1 VKSEETRDSGD
12 ALTSGFL
19 QRLLRRVIDV
29 RPVEMR
35 ALGWSWL
42 YIFSVLFSY
51 YILRPIRDEMGV
63 AGGVENLQWLFTGTL
78 LGMLAINPPFAAL
91 VARLP
96 RVKFIAVSYRFFL
109 ANLLLFALLLHVAT
123 AEQNIWIGRLFF
135 IWVSVFN
142 LFVVSVFWA
151 LMVDVF
157 DAEQGKRLFGFI
169 AAGATLGGIVGSS
182 LTASLARQVA
192 PPYLLLI
199 SALLLEAAVFCV
211 AGLAKISDALQRRSA
226 ERPDPSTRSPVL
238 AGGSR
243 SGFRPAGSREGATGL
258 AGGLHERS
266 IGGSAFSGLS
276 HALSSSYLIN
286 VSGFI
291 LLFAI
296 TSTFLYFQQAEIA
309 KQSFAD
315 RGARTAFFA
324 RVDLWVNVLT
334 LGAQLFLTGRVL
346 RWFGVALTLAAL
358 PLLSVVGFGALALA
372 PTIAVLVVY
381 QVVRRAGNFAFAR
394 PTREVLFTVVPRE
407 DKYKA
412 KSFIDTVVYRLGDQ
426 VGAWSYAGLGLL
438 GIGMTGIAIVAVP
451 ISLLWLLNGLWLGK
465 RQDALAVAQNAPSR
479 LTASVAQ

>member
-1 VKSEETRDSGD
+1 VKGEGGDDSKAVTRGNF
-12 ALTSGFL
+12 AH
-19 QRLLRRVIDV
+19 RLVSSLIDV
-29 RPVEMR
+29 RPDELR

-78 LGMLAINPPFAAL
+78 LGMIAVNPPFAAL

-96 RVKFIAVSYRFFL
+96 RQKFIALSYRFFL
-109 ANLLLFALLLHVAT
+109 ANLLLFALLLHWAG
-123 AEQNIWIGRLFF
+123 AEQSIWIGRVFF
-135 IWVSVFN
+135 VWTSIFN

-182 LTASLARQVA
+182 LTALLAKQVPA
-192 PPYLLLI
+192 TYLLLA
-199 SALLLEAAVFCV
+199 SAALLEIAVFAVRRLSGLSDALRRTPTANSEAAV
-211 AGLAKISDALQRRSA
+211 
-226 ERPDPSTRSPVL
+226 
-238 AGGSR
+238 
-243 SGFRPAGSREGATGL
+243 
-258 AGGLHERS
+258 
-266 IGGSAFSGLS
+266 IGGSAFSGLK
-276 HALSSSYLIN
+276 HALSSPYLIN
-286 VSGFI
+286 VGVYI
-291 LLFAI
+291 LFFTV

-309 KQSFAD
+309 RQGFTD

-346 RWFGVALTLAAL
+346 RLIGVALTLALL
-358 PLLSVVGFGALALA
+358 PLLSTFGFGTLALA
-372 PTIAVLVVY
+372 PTIAVLVAY
-381 QVVRRAGNFAFAR
+381 QVIRRACNFAFAR

-412 KSFIDTVVYRLGDQ
+412 KSFIDTVIYRLGDQ

-438 GIGMTGIAIVAVP
+438 GFGMTGIALAAVP
-451 ISLLWLLNGLWLGK
+451 LSLAWLVNGLWLGRK
-465 RQDALAVAQNAPSR
+465 QKKLEPEFYSENMRTAQP
-479 LTASVAQ
+479 LTR

>member
-1 VKSEETRDSGD
+1 
-12 ALTSGFL
+12 
-19 QRLLRRVIDV
+19 
-29 RPVEMR
+29 MR

-96 RVKFIAVSYRFFL
+96 RVKFIALSYRFFL

-142 LFVVSVFWA
+142 LFVVSIFWA
-151 LMVDVF
+151 MMVDVF

-169 AAGATLGGIVGSS
+169 AAGATVGGIVGSS
-182 LTASLARQVA
+182 LTASLARQVS
-192 PPYLLLI
+192 PTYLLLI

-211 AGLAKISDALQRRSA
+211 GRLAKISDALQRRSA
-226 ERPDPSTRSPVL
+226 ERP
-238 AGGSR
+238 GE
-243 SGFRPAGSREGATGL
+243 RP
-258 AGGLHERS
+258 

-276 HALSSSYLIN
+276 HALISSYLIN

-309 KQSFAD
+309 KLSFAD
-315 RGARTAFFA
+315 RGARTVFFA

-358 PLLSVVGFGALALA
+358 PLLSIIGFGALALA
-372 PTIAVLVVY
+372 PTVAVLVVY

-438 GIGMTGIAIVAVP
+438 GMGMTGIAIVAVP
-451 ISLLWLLNGLWLGK
+451 ISLLWLLNGLWLGR
-465 RQDALAVAQNAPSR
+465 RQDEMALAQNGSSR
-479 LTASVAQ
+479 TAASVAK